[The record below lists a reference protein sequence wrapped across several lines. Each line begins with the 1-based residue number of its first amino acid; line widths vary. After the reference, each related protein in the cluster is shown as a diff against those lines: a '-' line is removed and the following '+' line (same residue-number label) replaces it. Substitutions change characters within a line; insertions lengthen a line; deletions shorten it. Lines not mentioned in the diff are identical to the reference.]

1 MLAQSYEESGQI
13 NEKTVATKEKV
24 IEEIKIM
31 QRFIPFAEGR
41 VVAQGRLSGKTVF
54 QVLFEMT
61 RLLYNYAVI
70 FKDASLLAKLG
81 QSAKNEAEL
90 QKLYSDYE
98 RLTSKPYSA
107 DKRD

>member
-1 MLAQSYEESGQI
+1 MTTVIENHMLAQSYEESGQI

-70 FKDASLLAKLG
+70 FKDASSLLNLVKAQRTKLNYK
-81 QSAKNEAEL
+81 SFI
-90 QKLYSDYE
+90 
-98 RLTSKPYSA
+98 LTTN
-107 DKRD
+107 D